1 MVSEQHVMPFAVTL
15 KDNRIHLGP
24 RFSVALQRTLRV
36 PDDGAA
42 YPLPPG
48 LGDFPVQRIADY
60 RDRLPDAWRE
70 REGFFIPMY
79 QREAL
84 WLHFS
89 AAWWKPNAVQVGV
102 GGINAITGEA
112 WDGALRDDPQN
123 YMVVPDQPWL
133 DGIRTTAGTVR
144 QFVAVSLGAGDTVEE
159 QLSGTVT
166 TGGIQVDALEPKPGL
181 FPDEPPRGQLPPD
194 AVYAEA
200 IDTGEMGVAAGGEIA
215 QKIYPD
221 EHGLATW
228 DEASRTGTVIYL
240 LNSSQYQAVTGQEPP
255 PTPITPEL
263 YTKLGFPWFSLW
275 DEERRDLP
283 PSERLQEVQSLRERE
298 KARDETGDEPPLVI
312 DPGQIIELKPKPEED
327 ATPRATDA
335 PENDHRRRR

>member
-1 MVSEQHVMPFAVTL
+1 MSDAGATVTL
-15 KDNRIHLGP
+15 RNDRIQIGP

-36 PDDGAA
+36 PDDGGR

-48 LGDFPVQRIADY
+48 LGDFPVLRIADY

-84 WLHFS
+84 WLHF
-89 AAWWKPNAVQVGV
+89 AGTWWKPNAVQVGV
-102 GGINAITGEA
+102 GGINAVTGEA
-112 WDGALRDDPQN
+112 WDDGGTLREDPQN

-159 QLSGTVT
+159 QL
-166 TGGIQVDALEPKPGL
+166 TGAAREIGIRIEVLEPKPGL
-181 FPDEPPRGQLPPD
+181 FPEKPPPGQQFRP
-194 AVYAEA
+194 EA
-200 IDTGEMGVAAGGEIA
+200 AFEEAMDPGLGVGAGGQIA

-221 EHGLATW
+221 EHGLTTW
-228 DEASRTGTVIYL
+228 DEASRDGTAIYL
-240 LNSSQYQAVTGQEPP
+240 LNSSQYQAVTGKPPP

-263 YTKLGFPWFSLW
+263 YTALGFPWFTLW
-275 DEERRDLP
+275 DEERRDVP
-283 PSERLQEVQSLRERE
+283 ESEHLQEVQSVQERDR
-298 KARDETGDEPPLVI
+298 ARGTSDQEPPVII
-312 DPGQIIELKPKPEED
+312 DPGQIIELKPKPGED
-327 ATPRATDA
+327 PTPRGTDV
-335 PENDHRRRR
+335 PEDNQRRRP